1 MEAIAIRLDGME
13 TLAAS
18 SKAALGFTGTMQGDT
33 SFSRVLDNAMKATD
47 GVQNS
52 AEYTKPQEKPYE
64 KPVEKQQESVSADD
78 SKIKQMVSESDKTEE
93 TAAQSAKTENN
104 AEEKVA
110 VSEENKTEEKV
121 ALAEAVDVEN
131 IESEETLALVT
142 ENLEIEDMAGEKIEG
157 KKSKELF
164 VENVMEPV
172 LLNEENAEAV
182 AEAAED
188 ENGADGLVK
197 KSSKKSA
204 KNNEAAAVFSNVQA
218 EKAKDVAKIDDE
230 LAADTMVH
238 SSAVKKQEAPLIEV
252 IDERTHA
259 AENDKSS
266 GLVTSVS
273 YDENGTAE
281 MQLNLANP
289 QAQDLA
295 QVQEGVPLQE
305 GSKAAFASMLSSEI
319 RNNAGEFVKTG
330 LITLRDNKSGTI
342 NLVLHPEELG
352 NVKIKLELSDKLIT
366 GKIIVSSEEAYSA
379 FKNNIESLRQAFLSS
394 GFENAGFEL
403 AWNGSGESEGR
414 HDEAEQGKNP
424 RGFDYADS
432 MPLAAGAEDM
442 PEGYFGLTSVNMVV

>member
-18 SKAALGFTGTMQGDT
+18 SKAAVGFTGSMQGDT

-64 KPVEKQQESVSADD
+64 KPVEKQDSVSADD

-110 VSEENKTEEKV
+110 VSEESKTEEKA

-131 IESEETLALVT
+131 IEAEETLALVT
-142 ENLEIEDMAGEKIEG
+142 ENLEIEDMAAEKTDG

-164 VENVMEPV
+164 VENVIEPV
-172 LLNEENAEAV
+172 LLEEENAESV

-188 ENGADGLVK
+188 GDGTDGLVK
-197 KSSKKSA
+197 KSSKKTARS
-204 KNNEAAAVFSNVQA
+204 NDTAAVFSNVQA
-218 EKAKDVAKIDDE
+218 EKAKDAAKIDDE
-230 LAADTMVH
+230 LSSDTMVH
-238 SSAVKKQEAPLIEV
+238 SAAAKKQETPLIEV
-252 IDERTHA
+252 IDERTQPA
-259 AENDKSS
+259 SENKS
-266 GLVTSVS
+266 GGMVTSVS

-295 QVQEGVPLQE
+295 QVQEGVPVQE
-305 GSKAAFASMLSSEI
+305 GSKATFASMLSTEI

-394 GFENAGFEL
+394 GFDSAGFEL
-403 AWNGSGESEGR
+403 AWSGSGESEGR
-414 HDEAEQGKNP
+414 HGDAEQGKNP
-424 RGFDYADS
+424 RGLDYADS

-442 PEGYFGLTSVNMVV
+442 ADGYFGLTSVNMVV